1 MTLRG
6 LPKLIWIEMKI
17 AQGRTLIVISHRLSS
32 LVHADRILVLEGGA
46 VYATGTHQE
55 LLERC
60 DIYAGLWHLQHRH
73 LTPQAGSRSV
83 SNEII
88 PLRPKAAE

>member
-1 MTLRG
+1 
-6 LPKLIWIEMKI
+6 
-17 AQGRTLIVISHRLSS
+17 
-32 LVHADRILVLEGGA
+32 LVHADQILVLEGGA

-60 DIYAGLWHLQHRH
+60 DIYSGLWHLQHRH
-73 LTPQAGSRSV
+73 LTPRAV